1 MHRKLLRFRI
11 AGVAAYVMALAGA
24 LAVIVR
30 RENPPTLAQM
40 AIGITVFTAAWLLVW
55 ICLRAATS
63 R

>member
-11 AGVAAYVMALAGA
+11 AGVAAYVAALTGA
-24 LAVIVR
+24 LTVIVR
-30 RENPPTLAQM
+30 REHPPSVVQM
-40 AIGITVFTAAWLLVW
+40 AIGIPVFTAAWLLVW